1 MSALSPI
8 DFYSIFS
15 DIKVFLYGGFQT
27 LPFTMGGTLLL
38 LGLFTANYA
47 ALFFLFGF
55 FIITPIL
62 TAGVNKVC
70 DFFKWSKPGS
80 DVCTLI
86 APFPATMNLP
96 TTSYG
101 VSYWMTMVSFLFG
114 YLITNAVEIY
124 KVPIQYPSDPT
135 KATPDVVADITNK
148 AGYRKSQ
155 MVISLLMLSIVL
167 VAFLIVRI
175 SSKCDNPW
183 ALIAATAFAA
193 AGCGWFFILSIA
205 GQKRLSDLFGIANRL
220 MDPNAMPSE
229 EKVCLQLE

>member
-27 LPFTMGGTLLL
+27 LPLTMGGTLLL

-55 FIITPIL
+55 FVITPIL
-62 TAGVNKVC
+62 TAGLNKLF
-70 DFFKWSKPGS
+70 DFLKWSKPGS
-80 DVCTLI
+80 DICTLI

-101 VSYWMTMVSFLFG
+101 ISYWMTMISFMFG

-135 KATPDVVADITNK
+135 KATPDVVADINNK

-167 VAFLIVRI
+167 VAFLIVRV
-175 SSKCDNPW
+175 SSGCDNKW
-183 ALIAATAFAA
+183 ALIPAALFAV
-193 AGCGWFFILSIA
+193 AGYVWFLILSSF

-220 MDPNAMPSE
+220 MDPSAMPSE
-229 EKVCLQLE
+229 EKVCLHLE